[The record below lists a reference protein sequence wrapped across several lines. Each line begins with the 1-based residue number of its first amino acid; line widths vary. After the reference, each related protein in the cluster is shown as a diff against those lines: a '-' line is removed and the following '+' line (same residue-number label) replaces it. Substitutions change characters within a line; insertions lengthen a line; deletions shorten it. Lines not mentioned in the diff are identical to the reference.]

1 MISTSGRCWC
11 VQGSNRADR
20 RMTGQDVLGE
30 LLERADAP
38 DEETD
43 HFLVDD
49 LEEYP
54 EEHLAALATIGLL
67 VPGTPA
73 RTVLCPACSDE
84 HWEEPEPMP
93 GGDLPGFIRCGRF
106 GPQAIEPAQLERRRI
121 DFTAL
126 ANRLAALLEE
136 GRSSALRI
144 PGRLWRLG
152 EVMAGGASGDVYL
165 MRGAAWKDGPQLLE
179 PYSLRGVL
187 LCPQLLAPKSPGADL
202 RIMAVTD
209 VLHITSS
216 GDLGLRTERFLQS
229 NIFHN
234 AVEEAHE
241 LSGGRPSIP
250 GSLWKILSEPERVIL
265 DQFPAPTESI
275 VRVLT
280 DRDYKWS
287 PNTVMSARTRLRR
300 LLKPLGL
307 GAALP
312 DGRPNSSGRTR
323 PSVR

>member
-1 MISTSGRCWC
+1 MSATSGRCWC
-11 VQGSNRADR
+11 VQGSNSADR
-20 RMTGQDVLGE
+20 RMTVLDVLGE

-38 DEETD
+38 DEEAD

-49 LEEYP
+49 LGEYP
-54 EEHLAALATIGLL
+54 EEHLAALATIGIL

-73 RTVLCPACSDE
+73 RTILCPACSDE

-93 GGDLPGFIRCGRF
+93 GAHAPGFIRCGRY

-121 DFTAL
+121 DFFGL
-126 ANRLAALLEE
+126 ANHLAALLEE
-136 GRSSALRI
+136 GRSSAPLI

-152 EVMAGGASGDVYL
+152 EVMVGSASGDVYL
-165 MRGAAWKDGPQLLE
+165 MRGVTWNDGPQLLE

-216 GDLGLRTERFLQS
+216 GHLGLRTERFLQS
-229 NIFHN
+229 NISYE

-241 LSGGRPSIP
+241 LSGGRPPIP
-250 GSLWKILSEPERVIL
+250 GDVWKMLSEQERVIL
-265 DQFPAPTESI
+265 EQFPASSALISNHLAT
-275 VRVLT
+275 RG
-280 DRDYKWS
+280 YKWN
-287 PNTVMSARTRLRR
+287 PNTVTSERTRLRKR
-300 LLKPLGL
+300 LEEQGL

-323 PSVR
+323 PFPR